1 MPRKK
6 KAQAAE
12 QPRRVETV
20 EEYLARGGKI
30 TTCPPMQR
38 SEEVTY
44 KHTYGRPKKKKKED

>member
-12 QPRRVETV
+12 QPRKVETV